1 MRVKTIESFS
11 AIILLQT
18 NIRPKKS
25 CLVFGNW
32 SGEDFFIIHPP
43 A

>member
-1 MRVKTIESFS
+1 MGVKIIESFS
-11 AIILLQT
+11 AVKLLQST
-18 NIRPKKS
+18 IRPKKS
-25 CLVFGNW
+25 CLVFGNQ